1 MKDLF
6 LCFLFADWYR
16 GYLVKHKMLQVRSIL
31 FLFGTILGVCAW
43 PCQSP
48 GQLLP
53 TVAPLQADSTPVSLC
68 PQFSLL
74 YLDPFPL
81 HSFFKADFQ
90 SSLLP
95 ASVPNMPAIYDFS
108 SPIESCV
115 FYLKFILY
123 CLSLAGLGHSSFP
136 YLFPTWLWRDRSSS
150 ALRGFLCPSP
160 IPHCHLHGRCMCFAH
175 LTAHGTSHS
184 YLVSPVYTLA
194 KLMKKCPSNCSISLV
209 N

>member
-53 TVAPLQADSTPVSLC
+53 TVAPLQADFTPVSLC
-68 PQFSLL
+68 PGFSLL

-81 HSFFKADFQ
+81 HSFFKADFH

-95 ASVPNMPAIYDFS
+95 ANFPNLPAIYDFS

-115 FYLKFILY
+115 FLFEIYLLLFFFSWLGAFV
-123 CLSLAGLGHSSFP
+123 LS
-136 YLFPTWLWRDRSSS
+136 
-150 ALRGFLCPSP
+150 
-160 IPHCHLHGRCMCFAH
+160 
-175 LTAHGTSHS
+175 
-184 YLVSPVYTLA
+184 SPV
-194 KLMKKCPSNCSISLV
+194 SNMTREGQVQLSPQGLPLP
-209 N
+209 